1 MIHSLFPGI
10 FKLVQH
16 FSEAAAFKA
25 LVMRSR
31 SANGHNVVSAV
42 CPQNSWMYEDVAEK
56 KV

>member
-1 MIHSLFPGI
+1 MIHSLFPGV

-25 LVMRSR
+25 LVMRSG

-42 CPQNSWMYEDVAEK
+42 WPENN
-56 KV
+56 

>member
-1 MIHSLFPGI
+1 MIHSLFPGV

-31 SANGHNVVSAV
+31 SADGHNVVSAV
-42 CPQNSWMYEDVAEK
+42 CPENS
-56 KV
+56 